1 MLLQTANMNYKL
13 LQIAVNVEWMAKTTS
28 FKINQLQFSTQNKQK
43 SKGMYQSRRGPCD
56 ES

>member
-43 SKGMYQSRRGPCD
+43 SKGIYQSRRGPCD